1 MIYDDGINNDFEK
14 AHQSGLTRGFD
25 LGWTYKGE
33 FDRSIIIDHLD
44 RLEKQYNKISDPET
58 KLRILSQKDILRQ
71 IYKEMKNHKNNRER
85 TTKGMQ

>member
-1 MIYDDGINNDFEK
+1 MIFDDGIHNDFEK
-14 AHQSGLTRGFD
+14 AHQKGLTRGFD

-44 RLEKQYNKISDPET
+44 QLEKQYNKISDPET

-71 IYKEMKNHKNNRER
+71 IYEDMKNHKNNREGI
-85 TTKGMQ
+85 TKGI

>member
-33 FDRSIIIDHLD
+33 FDRSIIIGHLEQ
-44 RLEKQYNKISDPET
+44 LEKQYNKVSDPEAR
-58 KLRILSQKDILRQ
+58 LRILSQKDILRQ

-85 TTKGMQ
+85 ITKRS